1 MRKRSALGLS
11 LGLLLPAV
19 PAFAHPGHDLADS
32 GFIDGL
38 LHPLLGVDHLLAM
51 LVVGIWAAQIGGR
64 ARVWV
69 PLSFISMMAFGAC
82 CAFNGYTPPKI
93 EAGIAASLMVLG
105 LFCASAWH
113 PRLTSAMGVTS
124 TFAFYHGAAHGTELP
139 LLAQPLAFASG
150 FLVSTTILH
159 VTGLIIGTLALRH
172 SHWLARL
179 CGVGVLTAGVAYSF
193 A

>member
-1 MRKRSALGLS
+1 MRKLTSLGLS
-11 LGLLLPAV
+11 FGLLFTAA
-19 PAFAHPGHDLADS
+19 PAFAHPGHDLANS
-32 GFIDGL
+32 GFVDGI

-69 PLSFISMMAFGAC
+69 PLSFLSVMAFGAC
-82 CAFNGYTPPKI
+82 CAFNGYTPPRI

-105 LFCASAWH
+105 LFCASAWRM
-113 PRLTSAMGVTS
+113 RLTGAMGVTS
-124 TFAFYHGAAHGTELP
+124 AFAFYHGAAHGSELP

-159 VTGLIIGTLALRH
+159 VTGLIIGTLALRYA
-172 SHWLARL
+172 HWFARL
-179 CGVGVLTAGVAYSF
+179 CGVGVLAVGVAYSF

>member
-1 MRKRSALGLS
+1 MRKLTSLGLS
-11 LGLLLPAV
+11 LGLLLTAA
-19 PAFAHPGHDLADS
+19 PAFAHPGHDLASS
-32 GFIDGL
+32 GFVAGI

-51 LVVGIWAAQIGGR
+51 LVVGIWAAQLGGR
-64 ARVWV
+64 ARIWV
-69 PLSFISMMAFGAC
+69 PLSFLGVMAFGAY
-82 CAFNGYTPPKI
+82 CAFNGYTPPRI

-105 LFCASAWH
+105 LFCASAWRL
-113 PRLTSAMGVTS
+113 RLTAAMGITS
-124 TFAFYHGAAHGTELP
+124 AFAFYHGAAHGSELP

-150 FLVSTTILH
+150 FLVSTTVLH

-179 CGVGVLTAGVAYSF
+179 CGAGVLAAGVAYSF

>member
-1 MRKRSALGLS
+1 MRQPTSLGLS
-11 LGLLLPAV
+11 LGLMLVAA
-19 PAFAHPGHDLADS
+19 PAFAHPGHDLANS
-32 GFIDGL
+32 GFIDGI

-51 LVVGIWAAQIGGR
+51 VVVGIWAAQIGGR

-69 PLSFISMMAFGAC
+69 PLSFLSMMAFGAC
-82 CAFNGYTPPKI
+82 CAFYGYTPPRI

-105 LFCASAWH
+105 LLCASAWRL
-113 PRLTSAMGVTS
+113 RLTAAMGVTS
-124 TFAFYHGAAHGTELP
+124 AFAFYHGAAHGTELP
-139 LLAQPLAFASG
+139 FLAQPLAFASG

-179 CGVGVLTAGVAYSF
+179 CGAGVLAAGVAYSF
-193 A
+193 T